1 MKSINFEI
9 GNYKEYAINGDESNT
24 IKLDVSDIGL
34 LNRFKTAMT
43 EIKGYQKELSSIN
56 SPSEDIFEQMDK
68 KAREIVNKA
77 FDCDVCAKA
86 FGNKNCFSTASNGEP
101 ILLNF
106 LEAFI
111 PIITKDFGQA
121 ATAQK
126 TQLEAKTEKYT
137 APVVSKTPTA
147 GLAHP
152 YGNALPDVS
161 GLSAEE
167 KRALIAQL
175 IC

>member
-24 IKLDVSDIGL
+24 IKLDVSDVGFIE
-34 LNRFKTAMT
+34 RAK
-43 EIKGYQKELSSIN
+43 KGMAELEEYQKELDNID

-68 KAREIVNKA
+68 KAREIMDRI
-77 FDCDVCAKA
+77 FDCDVCTKVL
-86 FGNKNCFSTASNGEP
+86 GNKNCFSIASNGKP
-101 ILLNF
+101 ILINF
-106 LEAFI
+106 LEAFL
-111 PIITKDFGQA
+111 PIVAEDFGQA

-137 APVVSKTPTA
+137 APVVSKAPTA

-152 YGNALPDVS
+152 YRNALPDVS

>member
-1 MKSINFEI
+1 MKSIDFEI
-9 GNYKEYAINGDESNT
+9 GNIKKYAINGDENNC
-24 IKLDVSDIGL
+24 IELDVSDIGL

-43 EIKGYQKELSSIN
+43 EIEEYQKELSSVN
-56 SPSEDIFEQMDK
+56 SPCEDIFEQMDI

-77 FDCDVCAKA
+77 FDCDVCTKA
-86 FGNKNCFSTASNGEP
+86 FGDKNCFSTASNGKP
-101 ILLNF
+101 VLINF

-111 PIITKDFGQA
+111 PIITEDFGKNA
-121 ATAQK
+121 ASQK
-126 TQLEAKTEKYT
+126 AHTEAKTGKYI
-137 APVVSKTPTA
+137 APIVNKEPVV

-152 YGNALPDVS
+152 YGNVLPDVS